1 MVLIAKAPCWNS
13 RREEESP
20 IFFCHKIKDGGF
32 IVAIRT
38 WTNFPPPKIRLHCSR
53 LWQYRCHLHQYA
65 IGTYLEAENKL
76 VGHVLM
82 EISFLIF
89 TFLKAGSENKMQV
102 KVTGSRRLENVLVV
116 PGSFL
121 ARTTSRAIDTKF
133 EEFMHWHGHIKGALI
148 GMGALIN
155 KTHSKGGGGV
165 LIGRRALKRI
175 TKITLVRG
183 GA

>member
-1 MVLIAKAPCWNS
+1 MLKLPKRGGIPNLINP
-13 RREEESP
+13 
-20 IFFCHKIKDGGF
+20 
-32 IVAIRT
+32 IRT
-38 WTNFPPPKIRLHCSR
+38 WTNFRPPKIRLHCSR
-53 LWQYRCHLHQYA
+53 LWQYPYRCHLHQYA
-65 IGTYLEAENKL
+65 VGTYLEAENKL

-148 GMGALIN
+148 GMGALNRIGALIN
-155 KTHSKGGGGV
+155 KTHSKVGAGGG

-175 TKITLVRG
+175 STVMLVRG
-183 GA
+183 EA